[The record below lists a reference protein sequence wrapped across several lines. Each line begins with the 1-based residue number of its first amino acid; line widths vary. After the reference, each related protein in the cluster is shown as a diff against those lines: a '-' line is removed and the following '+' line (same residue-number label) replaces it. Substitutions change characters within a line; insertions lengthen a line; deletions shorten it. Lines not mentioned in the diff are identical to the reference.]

1 MIKSLIIAVTV
12 SLPLLA
18 QQEAPAPQDA
28 PPIPGRLQRAAFME
42 KFDTNKDGQID
53 EQEKQAI
60 RQAQEAHKAEF
71 QKKLLEK
78 YDANK
83 DGQLDDQEKAAIKAD
98 FEKDAQQ
105 RRHMHR
111 RGHGPGRPSSCCNC
125 GKRPGPHP
133 AFMEKFD
140 TNKDGQIDEQE
151 KQAIRQAQ
159 EARKAEFQ
167 KKLLEKYDANKDGQ
181 LDDQEKAAIKAD
193 FEKNAQQRRHMHRR
207 GHGPGKPSSC
217 CNCGKRPGP
226 HPAFM
231 EKFDTNKDGQIDEQE
246 KQAIRQAQEARKAEF
261 QKKLLE
267 KYDANKDGQLDDQE
281 KAAIKAAMEAKRAE
295 FMKKIMDKYDANK
308 DGQLD
313 EQEKAAAKADFR
325 KWKARGFHA
334 GKMGH
339 GPCVPRRSCSPNP
352 PCNAPQAGCRC
363 LPPPPP
369 PCCSG
374 EHRQCPCGPK
384 HHHGAAPAPE
394 APPAPAE

>member
-1 MIKSLIIAVTV
+1 MIKSLIIAVTM

-28 PPIPGRLQRAAFME
+28 PPTPPQGGAIAPHGDPHHAAFME
-42 KFDTNKDGQID
+42 KFDTNKDGRID

-60 RQAQEAHKAEF
+60 RQAHEARKAEF

-98 FEKDAQQ
+98 FEKNAQQ

-151 KQAIRQAQ
+151 KQAIRQAH
-159 EARKAEFQ
+159 EACKAEFQ
-167 KKLLEKYDANKDGQ
+167 KKLLEKFDANKDGQ
-181 LDDQEKAAIKAD
+181 LDDQEK
-193 FEKNAQQRRHMHRR
+193 
-207 GHGPGKPSSC
+207 G
-217 CNCGKRPGP
+217 
-226 HPAFM
+226 
-231 EKFDTNKDGQIDEQE
+231 
-246 KQAIRQAQEARKAEF
+246 
-261 QKKLLE
+261 
-267 KYDANKDGQLDDQE
+267 
-281 KAAIKAAMEAKRAE
+281 AIKAAMEAKRAE
-295 FMKKIMDKYDANK
+295 FMKKVMDKYDTNK

-313 EQEKAAAKADFR
+313 EQEKAAAKADF
-325 KWKARGFHA
+325 H
-334 GKMGH
+334 
-339 GPCVPRRSCSPNP
+339 PC
-352 PCNAPQAGCRC
+352 
-363 LPPPPP
+363 
-369 PCCSG
+369 CCSG
-374 EHRQCPCGPK
+374 KRRQRPCGPK
-384 HHHGAAPAPE
+384 HHHGVAPAPE